1 MAKKNL
7 KQNVIEFDNRLTYIV
22 GYRNLYNIC
31 ILMIG
36 AWCLLVTDQLS
47 IVLGFLLIVMGF
59 KWFLAQA
66 RENIDAMDVTDTL
79 EPACQ
84 PDCVDAPT
92 SKDVI
97 RI

>member
-7 KQNVIEFDNRLTYIV
+7 KQNVIEMDNRLTYVI

-36 AWCLLVTDQLS
+36 AWCLLTPGQLS
-47 IVLGFLLIVMGF
+47 STLGFLLIVMGF

-79 EPACQ
+79 EPSCQ
-84 PDCVDAPT
+84 PDHMDAPT

>member
-7 KQNVIEFDNRLTYIV
+7 KQNVIDMDNRLTYVV

-31 ILMIG
+31 VLMLG
-36 AWCLLVTDQLS
+36 AWSLLISEPLA

-84 PDCVDAPT
+84 PDYDAAPT